1 MPNVSSK
8 ELGIRQVLLERLNAQ
23 ILPRALGLKAKVD
36 CGECLTDQ
44 ELLLLKAL
52 LEDATSNTRLAK
64 GHPEL
69 HLLCGRMASL
79 YSEITSKAL
88 ENQEKER
95 KV

>member
-1 MPNVSSK
+1 MPNESSK

-23 ILPRALGLKAKVD
+23 ILPRALGLRAKVD
-36 CGECLTDQ
+36 RGECLTDQ

-69 HLLCGRMASL
+69 YLLCGRMASL

-95 KV
+95 KA

>member
-1 MPNVSSK
+1 MPNESMK

-23 ILPRALGLKAKVD
+23 ILPRALGLRAKVD
-36 CGECLTDQ
+36 RGECLNDQ

-52 LEDATSNTRLAK
+52 LEDATRNTTLAK
-64 GHPEL
+64 DHPDL

-88 ENQEKER
+88 ENQERQR
-95 KV
+95 KA